1 MGGQGQRSQTPSS
14 IWRLMINVNADTAP
28 GQPAVEGERDEI
40 GSAGKEDLGGRNLLF
55 LFYVRLVGTLI
66 SFKSLLFKSLH
77 LENLEIV
84 SDCPGRP
91 GEHCVCVG
99 G

>member
-55 LFYVRLVGTLI
+55 LFYVRLVDFGGNPDI
-66 SFKSLLFKSLH
+66 IQKSSFQVTSFRESR
-77 LENLEIV
+77 
-84 SDCPGRP
+84 DCF
-91 GEHCVCVG
+91 
-99 G
+99 